1 MTTWNPA
8 DKSAN
13 VTLSNGNLTAIGSTT
28 ADGAVRSS
36 NSQSSGSKVYFE
48 VSWVTAT
55 GTADTGCGIATSS
68 AALGSIGSSSTGG
81 LMVYTATGNIWF
93 NGSSLSLSVGQVG
106 TRSICFAVD
115 LVNSQ
120 IWVRRD
126 SDNWNNSGTANPS
139 TNTGGINI
147 SALFPTN
154 NAFAVATFQGTT
166 QQATINFGAS
176 AFSFTVPSGFSRWD
190 ALVATAINNA
200 GEPREVLFTTNA
212 AATLAGVVRE
222 VLTTTP
228 TALTFSGVAREV
240 LLLSP
245 PVTSVWQTAVA
256 VNTG

>member
-1 MTTWNPA
+1 
-8 DKSAN
+8 
-13 VTLSNGNLTAIGSTT
+13 
-28 ADGAVRSS
+28 
-36 NSQSSGSKVYFE
+36 Q
-48 VSWVTAT
+48 
-55 GTADTGCGIATSS
+55 
-68 AALGSIGSSSTGG
+68 
-81 LMVYTATGNIWF
+81 
-93 NGSSLSLSVGQVG
+93 SLSVGQVG

-115 LVNSQ
+115 LVNSR

-126 SDNWNNSGTANPS
+126 SDNWNNSGTADPS

-154 NAFAVATFQGTT
+154 NAFAVASFQGTT

-176 AFSFTVPSGFSRWD
+176 AFSFTVPGGFSRWD
-190 ALVATAINNA
+190 PLATAINNA
-200 GEPREVLFTTNA
+200 GTAREALFTTNA

-228 TALTFSGVAREV
+228 TALTLSGVAREV